1 MPSGFAQTGQASVA
15 KLWNTFTRPE
25 PAARLRLLQLPGDA
39 SRRPRAPPTTARDS
53 ISKISYYGARAR
65 HATADALPRA
75 RRGGRPY
82 ATNVIPR
89 VAMHAPP
96 EAPAHHGVRH
106 GERRRPSSGAS
117 FGRRSQPTTITWS

>member
-39 SRRPRAPPTTARDS
+39 SRRPRARPPPRVIPSPRSATTVQELAM
-53 ISKISYYGARAR
+53 
-65 HATADALPRA
+65 PRA